1 MRYVLDACA
10 ILALIKN
17 EDGAGVVRQAL
28 ESEDTV
34 CFVHAINIC
43 EVYYDCLRCY
53 GLEPAEKLLVDLD
66 KAGLAIRNDMDAE
79 FWKAA
84 GSLKARGRISL
95 ADCFAISLAVREDA
109 ILLTS
114 DRHEFE
120 PLLAKPGFPARV
132 QFIR

>member
-10 ILALIKN
+10 IISIIRKEEGCIL
-17 EDGAGVVRQAL
+17 VRQAL
-28 ESEDTV
+28 EAEENI
-34 CFVHAINIC
+34 CFVHALNLC

-53 GLEPAEKLLVDLD
+53 GAPQSENLLSNLAE
-66 KAGLAIRNDMDAE
+66 AGLVIREDMDID

-84 GSLKARGRISL
+84 GVLKARGRISL
-95 ADCFAISLAVREDA
+95 ADCFAVALAEREDA
-109 ILLTS
+109 VLLTS

-120 PLLAKPGFPARV
+120 PLLATPGFTAKV

>member
-17 EDGAGVVRQAL
+17 GDGAVMVRQAL
-28 ESEDTV
+28 ESGGNT
-34 CFVHAINIC
+34 CLVHAVNIC

-53 GLEPAEKLLVDLD
+53 GLEPAEKLLANLD
-66 KAGLAIRNDMDAE
+66 KAGLVIRNDMDAE

-95 ADCFAISLAVREDA
+95 ADCFAVVLAVREDA
-109 ILLTS
+109 VMLTS

-120 PLLAKPGFPARV
+120 PLLAISGFPATV

>member
-10 ILALIKN
+10 LLALIKK
-17 EDGAGVVRQAL
+17 EDGALTVRQVL
-28 ESEDTV
+28 EAENNV
-34 CFVHAINIC
+34 CLVHAVNLC

-53 GLEPAEKLLVDLD
+53 GNDPTEKLLADFIE
-66 KAGLAIRNDMDAE
+66 AGLIIRNDMDVD

-84 GSLKARGRISL
+84 GKLKARGRISL
-95 ADCFAISLAVREDA
+95 ADCFAIALAVREDA
-109 ILLTS
+109 VLMTS

-120 PLLAKPGFPARV
+120 PLLVIPGFPAQV

>member
-10 ILALIKN
+10 LLALIKK
-17 EDGAGVVRQAL
+17 EDGALSVRQAL
-28 ESEDTV
+28 ESENNV
-34 CFVHAINIC
+34 CLVHSVNLC

-53 GLEPAEKLLVDLD
+53 GNDPTEKLLTDFIET
-66 KAGLAIRNDMDAE
+66 GLIIRNDMDVE

-84 GSLKARGRISL
+84 GKLKARGRISL
-95 ADCFAISLAVREDA
+95 ADCFAITLAVREDA
-109 ILLTS
+109 VLMTS

-120 PLLAKPGFPARV
+120 PLLAIPGFLAQV

>member
-10 ILALIKN
+10 LLALIKK
-17 EDGAGVVRQAL
+17 EDGALSVRQAL
-28 ESEDTV
+28 ESENNV
-34 CFVHAINIC
+34 CLVHSVNLC

-53 GLEPAEKLLVDLD
+53 GNDPTEKLLTDFTE
-66 KAGLAIRNDMDAE
+66 AGLIIRHDMDVE

-84 GSLKARGRISL
+84 GKLKARGRISL
-95 ADCFAISLAVREDA
+95 ADCFAIALAVREEA
-109 ILLTS
+109 VLMTS

-120 PLLAKPGFPARV
+120 PLLAIPGFLAQV

>member
-1 MRYVLDACA
+1 MIYVFDACA
-10 ILALIKN
+10 ILSLIRN
-17 EDGAGVVRQAL
+17 EEGAAIVRQTL
-28 ESEDTV
+28 EAENNV
-34 CFVHAINIC
+34 CLVHAVNIC

-53 GLEPAEKLLVDLD
+53 GADPTENLLGKLLE
-66 KAGLAIRNDMDAE
+66 AGLTIRSDMDSQ

-84 GSLKARGRISL
+84 GNLKARGRISL
-95 ADCFAISLAVREDA
+95 ADCFAVALTVREDA

-120 PLLAKPGFPARV
+120 PLLASPGFAAKV

>member
-1 MRYVLDACA
+1 MIYVLDACA
-10 ILALIKN
+10 ILSLVRN
-17 EDGAGVVRQAL
+17 EEGAVTVRQAL
-28 ESEDTV
+28 EAENNV
-34 CFVHAINIC
+34 CLVHAVNIC

-53 GLEPAEKLLVDLD
+53 GTDQADSLLDKLLE
-66 KAGLAIRNDMDAE
+66 AGLSIRDDMDIH

-84 GSLKARGRISL
+84 GNLKARGRISL
-95 ADCFAISLAVREDA
+95 ADCFAVALTVREDA

-120 PLLAKPGFPARV
+120 PLLATPGFSAKV

>member
-10 ILALIKN
+10 LLAFVRNEEGALI
-17 EDGAGVVRQAL
+17 VREAL
-28 ESEDTV
+28 ESENNV
-34 CFVHAINIC
+34 CLVHAVNLC

-53 GLEPAEKLLVDLD
+53 GNDATEKLLADFIES
-66 KAGLAIRNDMDAE
+66 GLLLRDDMDVE

-84 GSLKARGRISL
+84 GKLKARGRISL
-95 ADCFAISLAVREDA
+95 ADCYAITLAVREDA
-109 ILLTS
+109 VLLTS

-120 PLLAKPGFPARV
+120 PLLAIPGFPAQV

>member
-10 ILALIKN
+10 LLALIKK
-17 EDGAGVVRQAL
+17 EDGALSVRHAL
-28 ESEDTV
+28 ESEKNV
-34 CFVHAINIC
+34 CLVHSVNLC

-53 GLEPAEKLLVDLD
+53 GNDPTEKLLTDFIET
-66 KAGLAIRNDMDAE
+66 GLIIRNDMDVD

-84 GSLKARGRISL
+84 GKLKARGRISL
-95 ADCFAISLAVREDA
+95 ADCFAIALAVREDA
-109 ILLTS
+109 VLMTS

-120 PLLAKPGFPARV
+120 PLLAIPGFPAQV